1 MTEEYYTD
9 YPTEPI
15 GGGNPYYR
23 CSYCKRSVPEI
34 NGYLERHAEWCEYRI
49 NKMKKMTEEQLEQ
62 RFQQLEDRINEL
74 ENEKFRLENEV
85 EDLNSWC
92 SRLEDKITDIGWRT

>member
-1 MTEEYYTD
+1 
-9 YPTEPI
+9 
-15 GGGNPYYR
+15 
-23 CSYCKRSVPEI
+23 
-34 NGYLERHAEWCEYRI
+34 
-49 NKMKKMTEEQLEQ
+49 MTEEQLEQ